1 MSDSVRDSAR
11 HRLRHATAHKPV
23 PAPGFRP
30 PWVRRPAFRPGTRR
44 IALGAAV
51 ALGLGLLA
59 TASGSNASVASERL
73 APPNGQGLVDAAP
86 FDLKVHSLADL
97 SKGAPAGAKVL
108 PAKPIS
114 VAQPAPATPAIITGL
129 AANGIPNVALNA
141 YRLAAARMAS
151 VNPGCGI
158 DWSLLAGIG
167 RIESNHGQ
175 YGGATLSPNGDS
187 TPRIV
192 GEALDGTKWD
202 FIADTDHGR
211 LDGDPVFD
219 HAVGPMQFIPSTW
232 AAYGADATGDG
243 IADPF
248 NINDAALGSA
258 HYLCAAGGDLRTA
271 DGQIR
276 AVLAYNHSDE
286 YLAMVL
292 AMAAW
297 YATGVPV
304 SGPIVGITGGNLPP
318 VDTSWVPPVNPG
330 APPAVSGSESPA
342 SGPTPAAKPA
352 AKAPNKP
359 GTKPGGGTHPGG
371 SSPTPGS
378 SGSNAP
384 APGASP
390 TPSDTPSA
398 PSVPVGPASGAPSVP
413 ALPPLPAP
421 PPVPG
426 PVASVVNPT
435 VCTITGLL
443 GALVQIP
450 CPKPT
455 P

>member
-1 MSDSVRDSAR
+1 MSDSVRDSAP
-11 HRLRHATAHKPV
+11 HRPRHAAAHQPV
-23 PAPGFRP
+23 PAPDFRP
-30 PWVRRPAFRPGTRR
+30 PWIRRPAFRPGTRR
-44 IALGAAV
+44 IALGTAV
-51 ALGLGLLA
+51 ALGLGLAA
-59 TASGSNASVASERL
+59 TASGSTTSVASERP
-73 APPNGQGLVDAAP
+73 APPNSQGLVDAAP

-108 PAKPIS
+108 PARPIS
-114 VAQPAPATPAIITGL
+114 VAKPAPATPAIITGL

-151 VNPGCGI
+151 VDPGCGI

-175 YGGATLSPNGDS
+175 YGGATLSTNGDS
-187 TPRIV
+187 TPRIIGQV
-192 GEALDGTKWD
+192 LDGTKFD

-219 HAVGPMQFIPSTW
+219 HAVGPMQFVPSTW

-248 NINDAALGSA
+248 NMNDAALSSA
-258 HYLCAAGGDLRTA
+258 RYLCAAGGDLRTA

-286 YLAMVL
+286 YLSMVL
-292 AMAAW
+292 AMAAA

-304 SGPIVGITGGNLPP
+304 SDPIVGITGGNLPP
-318 VDTSWVPPVNPG
+318 VDTTWISPVNPG
-330 APPAVSGSESPA
+330 APPAMSGSESPA
-342 SGPTPAAKPA
+342 SGPTSAAKPTTKPA
-352 AKAPNKP
+352 AETPNKP
-359 GTKPGGGTHPGG
+359 GTKPGGGTSPGG
-371 SSPTPGS
+371 SSPTTGS
-378 SGSNAP
+378 SGSTAP

-390 TPSDTPSA
+390 RP
-398 PSVPVGPASGAPSVP
+398 SGAPSTPVVP
-413 ALPPLPAP
+413 A

-426 PVASVVNPT
+426 PVGSVVNPT
-435 VCTITGLL
+435 VCTITGVL
-443 GALVQIP
+443 GALIQIP